1 MAEQQII
8 TLAYSPCPN
17 DCFIFDALIHHRI
30 DTQGLE
36 FDVQL
41 ADVEA
46 LNKEAFAGKP
56 MVTKLSFHA
65 LGYCADKYVLADAG
79 SALGNHCGPLL
90 ISKSPIAEERL
101 LSGDLS
107 VAIPGKYTTANFLLS
122 SAFPRITEKHIMLF
136 SEIEDAVLNDDVDA
150 GLIIHENRF
159 THERKGLVK
168 IIDLGDWWE
177 TTYHAPIP
185 LGGIAI
191 RRDLPVELQL
201 KISRLIRE
209 SVEYAFAHPEASMP
223 YVRAHAQ
230 EMEEFVMK
238 QHIQLYVNQHSVSL
252 GESGKRAIRILF
264 DTAQQSGVLKPIT
277 TSLFL
282 D

>member
-1 MAEQQII
+1 MAEQRLI

-17 DCFIFDALIHHRI
+17 DCFIFDALVHHRI
-30 DTQGLE
+30 ETQGLK

-46 LNKEAFAGKP
+46 LNNEAFAGKP

-65 LGYCADKYVLADAG
+65 YGYCADNYVLSDAG

-90 ISKSPIAEERL
+90 ISKYPIAEERL
-101 LSGDLS
+101 LSGDLT

-122 SAFPRITEKHIMLF
+122 TAYPAIKHKKMMLF
-136 SEIEDAVLNDDVDA
+136 SEIEDALLKGEVDA

-159 THERKGLVK
+159 TYEQKGLHR

-177 TTYHAPIP
+177 STYNAPIP

-191 RRDLPVELQL
+191 RRDLPVELQH

-209 SVEYAFAHPEASMP
+209 SIEYAFAHPEAPMP
-223 YVRAHAQ
+223 YVREHAQ
-230 EMEEFVMK
+230 EMEESVMQ
-238 QHIQLYVNQHSVSL
+238 QHIKLYVNQHSVSL

-264 DTAQQSGVLKPIT
+264 QTAQQIGLLKPIT

>member
-17 DCFIFDALIHHRI
+17 DCFIFDALVHHRI
-30 DTQGLE
+30 DTQGLK

-46 LNKEAFAGKP
+46 LNQSAFVGEP

-65 LGYCADKYVLADAG
+65 FGYCANKYVLSDSG

-90 ISKSPIAEERL
+90 ISKYSIAEDRL
-101 LSGDLS
+101 LSGDLT

-122 SAFPRITEKHIMLF
+122 TAYPAIKHKKMMLF
-136 SEIEDAVLNDDVDA
+136 SEIEDAVLNEEVDA

-159 THERKGLVK
+159 TYEQKGLLK

-177 TTYHAPIP
+177 STYHAPIP

-191 RRDLPVELQL
+191 RRDLPVELQH
-201 KISRLIRE
+201 KISQLIRQ
-209 SVEYAFAHPEASMP
+209 SIEYAFAHPAASMP
-223 YVRAHAQ
+223 YVREHAQ
-230 EMEEFVMK
+230 EMEESVMQ
-238 QHIQLYVNQHSVSL
+238 QHIKLYVNQHSMSL
-252 GESGKRAIRILF
+252 GASGKRAIEILF
-264 DTAQQSGVLKPIT
+264 QTGEQTGVLKPIP

>member
-17 DCFIFDALIHHRI
+17 DCFIFDALIQHRI

-46 LNKEAFAGKP
+46 LNKDAFAGKP

-65 LGYCADKYVLADAG
+65 FGYCADKYVLADPG

-122 SAFPRITEKHIMLF
+122 TAFPAITDKRIMLF
-136 SEIEDAVLNDDVDA
+136 SEIEDAVLSGEVDA

-159 THERKGLVK
+159 TYERKGLVK

-191 RRDLPVELQL
+191 RRDLPHALQH

-223 YVRAHAQ
+223 YVREHAQ
-230 EMEEFVMK
+230 EMEESVMK